1 MIKLNYAGV
10 DKDTI
15 KSGINLSTI
24 PSATRGKNIQK
35 IYDKKVS
42 VMLDFLDLP
51 NMPNDQIE
59 RLEKVGNSI
68 KSKYKNFVV
77 LGIGGSALGISMLE
91 NTFVSSI
98 HKKTK
103 TKVYVCDNID
113 GDGFVSLLNTL
124 DLKKTMFNVITKS
137 GGTSETLSQMLIVID
152 KLKSKKLSLSKHM
165 IITTTENNSLHN
177 FAKENDVTAFTIPV
191 GVGGRFS
198 VLSPVGLLPAVVMG
212 VDIRALLMGARKAL
226 ENGKQNNTANIA
238 YTLAYINNY
247 YLKKGRTS
255 LVCMPYSDRLKLFP
269 DFFAQLWAESLGKK
283 LDKSGDVVNA
293 GQNPIKALGV
303 TDQHSQ
309 LQLYSEGLDDKVI
322 MFLKVGKSTF
332 DEVVKDDYGLAK
344 HLKNV
349 GLKKLLDYEYQ
360 STAYSLTSLNRP
372 NYTLELDEINEEN
385 VGALIMLS
393 ELMTAFMG
401 EMLNINAFD
410 QPGVELSKIYTK
422 ACLKVKGYEN
432 ERKEI
437 EHFQKNKKFFGLD

>member
-1 MIKLNYAGV
+1 MINLNYAGV
-10 DKDTI
+10 DRETI
-15 KSGINLSTI
+15 KNGLNLSSI
-24 PSATRGKNIQK
+24 PGTARGKIIQK
-35 IYDKKVS
+35 IYGKKVS

-51 NMPNDQIE
+51 NMPNEQID
-59 RLEKVGNSI
+59 RLIKVGTTI
-68 KSKYKNFVV
+68 KNKYKNFVV

-91 NTFVSSI
+91 STFVGSI
-98 HKKTK
+98 HKKNK
-103 TKVYVCDNID
+103 TQVYVCDNID
-113 GDGFVSLLNTL
+113 GDGFVSLMNSL

-137 GGTSETLSQMLIVID
+137 GGTSETLSQMLIVINR
-152 KLKSKKLSLSKHM
+152 LKEKKLSLSRHM
-165 IITTTENNSLHN
+165 VITTTEDNPLFN
-177 FAKENDVTAFTIPV
+177 FAKENNIESFAIPV

-212 VDIRALLMGARKAL
+212 VDIRELLSGAKIAL
-226 ENGKQNNTANIA
+226 ENGKLNTSSNLA
-238 YTLAYINNY
+238 YSMAYINNY

-255 LVCMPYSDRLKLFP
+255 LVCMPYSDRLRLFP

-283 LDKSGDVVNA
+283 LDRNGNIVNA

-309 LQLYSEGLDDKVI
+309 LQLYSEGIDDKII
-322 MFLKVGKSTF
+322 MFLRVGKADY
-332 DEVVKDDYGLAK
+332 DEEVKDDYGLAK
-344 HLKNV
+344 HLKGV

-372 NYTLELDEINEEN
+372 NYTIELNEINEKS
-385 VGALIMLS
+385 VGELIMLS

-401 EMLNINAFD
+401 EMLNVNAFD

-437 EHFQKNKKFFGLD
+437 EHFQKNKKIFRLD

>member
-1 MIKLNYAGV
+1 MIRLNYAGV
-10 DKDTI
+10 DKEFL

-24 PSATRGKNIQK
+24 PADSRERNIAKVIQ
-35 IYDKKVS
+35 KKVS

-51 NMPNDQIE
+51 KMSEEQISRIE
-59 RLEKVGNSI
+59 RVGNDI
-68 KSKYKNFVV
+68 AKKYKNFVV

-98 HKKTK
+98 HKKNK

-113 GDGFVSLLNTL
+113 SDGFVSLIDSL

-137 GGTSETLSQMLIVID
+137 GGTSETLSQMLIVLGRLR
-152 KLKSKKLSLSKHM
+152 KKKLDISKHV
-165 IITTTENNSLHN
+165 IITTTEGNSLYTFGKN
-177 FAKENDVTAFTIPV
+177 RDMQTFTIPV

-212 VDIRALLMGARKAL
+212 IDIRGLLSGANKVL
-226 ENGKQNNTANIA
+226 ENAKLSDFNNIP
-238 YTLAYINNY
+238 YTVAYINNY
-247 YLKKGRTS
+247 YLKRGKTS

-283 LDKSGDVVNA
+283 VDRNGKDGFF

-309 LQLYSEGLDDKVI
+309 LQLYSEGRMDKII
-322 MFLKVGKSTF
+322 MFIKVGKSTF
-332 DEVVKDDYGLAK
+332 DEKVFDDYGLAK
-344 HLKNV
+344 HLNGV
-349 GLKKLLDYEYQ
+349 SLKKLLDYEYQ
-360 STAYSLTSLNRP
+360 STAYSLTSLDRP
-372 NYTLELDEINEEN
+372 NYLIELDEVNEESI
-385 VGALIMLS
+385 GGLIMLS
-393 ELMTAFMG
+393 ELATAYMG
-401 EMLNINAFD
+401 EMLNINAYD

-422 ACLKVKGYEN
+422 ACLRVKGYET

-437 EHFQKNKKFFGLD
+437 EHFEKNKKFISLD